1 MTAHSSARLSP
12 RLLIPAALALLAMLA
27 IAPAQA
33 SEHRKPGS
41 QAAKAATVPVK
52 RRTRAAKST
61 APEKLVLQSSSALV
75 VDQLSGELLVAK
87 NADVVVPIASLTKL
101 MTGLVVLDA
110 GLPMGEELEISSDDI
125 DREKNTHSRLA
136 VGTRLKR
143 DDMMLLALMS
153 SDNRAAMSL
162 SRNFPGGR
170 PAFLERMNAKAR
182 ALGMTASH
190 FADPAGLSIRSV
202 STARDLHRLVTA
214 AYARPEI
221 RRYSTTVSTVVQVKR
236 SLLTFKNSNR
246 LIGKDNDWHIELQ
259 KTGFTNEAGRCLVM
273 DTRLKQRR
281 LAMIFLDS
289 DGTMTR
295 YADANRVRRWLER
308 NPGASAS
315 TTATTGPA
323 AVTAAAGSS

>member
-1 MTAHSSARLSP
+1 VTAHSSARLLP
-12 RLLIPAALALLAMLA
+12 RLLLPALLAVLA
-27 IAPAQA
+27 VLAAVPAQA
-33 SEHRKPGS
+33 SEHRKGGS
-41 QAAKAATVPVK
+41 QAATAAVPVK
-52 RRTRAAKST
+52 RRTKAARPAT
-61 APEKLVLQSSSALV
+61 PEKLVLKSSSALV
-75 VDQLSGELLVAK
+75 VDQVSGELLVAK
-87 NADVVVPIASLTKL
+87 NADAVVPIASLTKL

-110 GLPMGEELEISSDDI
+110 GLPMGEELEISGDDI

-182 ALGMTASH
+182 ALGMSASH

-221 RRYSTTVSTVVQVKR
+221 RRYSTTVSTVVKVKR

-289 DGTMTR
+289 DGIMTR
-295 YADANRVRRWLER
+295 YADANRVRKWLER
-308 NPGASAS
+308 NPTASAS